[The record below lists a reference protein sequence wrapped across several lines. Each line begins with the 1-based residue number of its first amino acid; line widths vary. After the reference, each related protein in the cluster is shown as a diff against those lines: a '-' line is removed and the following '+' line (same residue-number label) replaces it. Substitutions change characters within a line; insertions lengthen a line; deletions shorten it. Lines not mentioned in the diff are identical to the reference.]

1 MAGNV
6 FEQCFNWY
14 GANYYAKSPEYN
26 PTGPISGTMR
36 IIRDG
41 SWSYPPTRM
50 RVSRRTEKDPASKLD
65 CVGFG
70 CIKSLVIITSQ
81 AGSDML

>member
-1 MAGNV
+1 MIWQAMCLNSVLTGMV
-6 FEQCFNWY
+6 QITMQ
-14 GANYYAKSPEYN
+14 SPEYN

-50 RVSRRTEKDPASKLD
+50 RVSRRTEKHPASMLV
-65 CVGFG
+65 CVGFR
-70 CIKSLVIITSQ
+70 CIKSVVS
-81 AGSDML
+81 